1 MASELYNIIEGVSR
15 EKGIDP
21 QIVVSAVEDAI
32 VVATRKYYK
41 SQENL
46 RAVLDKDTGKIN
58 AYAVKAIVENPEQI
72 EDPNLQVTVEQARKL
87 DPNAEA
93 GGELLIPK
101 VTEGILGR
109 IAAQLAK
116 QVIFQKVREA
126 ERDTVYNEYIG
137 HVNEVV
143 NATVKRIEGPDV
155 ILDIGKAEA
164 RMGRKEQS
172 RLESFAVGERLRAVI
187 VRVEKASK
195 GPGVVVSRAAP
206 ELVQHLFQTEVP
218 EIYDG
223 TVVIRAIA
231 REAGERTKIAVMS
244 KDKDVDAVG
253 ACVGM
258 KGMRVQSII
267 RELRGEKIDI
277 IEYHEDA
284 VTFAE
289 KALQPAKV
297 SRVTVVD
304 SGEKHLEVVVDDT
317 QLSLAIGKKGQNVRL
332 AAKLLGWKI
341 DIKSEEEKRQEV
353 EQQMSAMLP
362 QSVTPLENVPGL
374 GEGLVEKLKAAGV
387 TTVESLADMTP
398 EQLEAIEGIG
408 PKTVEKISIA
418 VNNYFSS
425 LEGGDAVAAAESEGI
440 EGSASEEATAE
451 SPSEPAEGSAEAE
464 SSETVETSADHDAAK
479 IEASGEAAEGESAE
493 PAQSGNHTE
502 PAAEKATEEE
512 KN

>member
-1 MASELYNIIEGVSR
+1 MASELYNTIDALSR

-41 SQENL
+41 TQENL
-46 RAVLDKDTGKIN
+46 RAELDKESGKIR
-58 AYAVKAIVENPEQI
+58 AFAVKTVVENPEQV
-72 EDPNLQVTVEQARKL
+72 EDPVLQVTLEDARKL
-87 DPNAEA
+87 DPNAEV
-93 GGELLIPK
+93 GGELQIPK

-126 ERDTVYNEYIG
+126 ERDTVYNEYISRVG
-137 HVNEVV
+137 EIV
-143 NATVKRIEGPDV
+143 NATVKRVEGPDV
-155 ILDIGKAEA
+155 IFDIGKAES
-164 RMGRKEQS
+164 RMPRKEQS
-172 RLESFAVGERLRAVI
+172 RLESFAIGERVRVI
-187 VRVEKASK
+187 ISRVEKASK
-195 GPGVVVSRAAP
+195 GPQVVVSRAAP

-277 IEYHEDA
+277 IEYHEDP

-304 SGEKHLEVVVDDT
+304 QAEKHLEVVVDDT

-353 EQQMSAMLP
+353 EQQMSALVS
-362 QSVTPLENVPGL
+362 QTATPLENVPGL
-374 GEGLVEKLKAAGV
+374 GEGLIEKLSAAGV
-387 TTVESLADMTP
+387 TTVEALADMTP

-408 PKTVEKISIA
+408 PKTVEKISLA
-418 VNNYFSS
+418 VNNYFST
-425 LEGGDAVAAAESEGI
+425 LEGGEGAVAAPEGEAQEVVAEESVAEAPVEGEI
-440 EGSASEEATAE
+440 QEVAAATEEA
-451 SPSEPAEGSAEAE
+451 EPGPVGEVAAQAAGGEE
-464 SSETVETSADHDAAK
+464 ETSAETK
-479 IEASGEAAEGESAE
+479 E
-493 PAQSGNHTE
+493 
-502 PAAEKATEEE
+502 
-512 KN
+512 

>member
-1 MASELYNIIEGVSR
+1 MASELYNTIDALSK

-41 SQENL
+41 TQENL
-46 RAVLDKDTGKIN
+46 RAELDKETGKIN
-58 AYAVKAIVENPEQI
+58 AFAVKSIVESPEQV
-72 EDPNLQVTVEQARKL
+72 EDPQLQVTVDDARKV
-87 DPNAEA
+87 DPGAEI
-93 GGELLIPK
+93 GGELKIPK

-126 ERDTVYNEYIG
+126 ERDTVYNEYSG
-137 HVNEVV
+137 RSNEVI
-143 NATVKRIEGPDV
+143 NATVKRVEGPDV
-155 ILDIGKAEA
+155 IFDIGKAEA
-164 RMGRKEQS
+164 RMPRKEQS
-172 RLESFAVGERLRAVI
+172 RLESFAVGER
-187 VRVEKASK
+187 VRVVLVRVDKNSK
-195 GPGVVVSRAAP
+195 GPAVIVSRAAP
-206 ELVQHLFQTEVP
+206 ELVQNLFQTEVP

-223 TVVIRAIA
+223 TVGIRAIA
-231 REAGERTKIAVMS
+231 REAGERTKIAVIS

-297 SRVTVVD
+297 SRVTALD
-304 SGEKHLEVVVDDT
+304 NGEKHLEVVVDDS

-353 EQQMSAMLP
+353 EQQMASLVNQSA
-362 QSVTPLENVPGL
+362 TPLDRIPDL
-374 GEGLVEKLKAAGV
+374 GEQLITKLNEAGITSVEA
-387 TTVESLADMTP
+387 LADMTP
-398 EQLEAIEGIG
+398 EQLEELPGVG
-408 PKTVEKISIA
+408 PKTVEKISVA

-425 LEGGDAVAAAESEGI
+425 M
-440 EGSASEEATAE
+440 
-451 SPSEPAEGSAEAE
+451 
-464 SSETVETSADHDAAK
+464 ETSAPL
-479 IEASGEAAEGESAE
+479 E
-493 PAQSGNHTE
+493 
-502 PAAEKATEEE
+502 
-512 KN
+512 

>member
-1 MASELYNIIEGVSR
+1 M
-15 EKGIDP
+15 
-21 QIVVSAVEDAI
+21 
-32 VVATRKYYK
+32 
-41 SQENL
+41 
-46 RAVLDKDTGKIN
+46 
-58 AYAVKAIVENPEQI
+58 
-72 EDPNLQVTVEQARKL
+72 
-87 DPNAEA
+87 
-93 GGELLIPK
+93 
-101 VTEGILGR
+101 
-109 IAAQLAK
+109 
-116 QVIFQKVREA
+116 
-126 ERDTVYNEYIG
+126 
-137 HVNEVV
+137 
-143 NATVKRIEGPDV
+143 
-155 ILDIGKAEA
+155 
-164 RMGRKEQS
+164 
-172 RLESFAVGERLRAVI
+172 GERVRAVI
-187 VRVEKASK
+187 ARVERASK
-195 GPGVVVSRAAP
+195 GPAVVVSRAAP

-277 IEYHEDA
+277 IEYHEDP

-304 SGEKHLEVVVDDT
+304 AGDKHLEVVVDDS

-353 EQQMSAMLP
+353 ELQMSALVG
-362 QSVTPLENVPGL
+362 SAATPLESVTGL
-374 GEGLVEKLKAAGV
+374 GEGLIEKLSAAGV

-408 PKTVEKISIA
+408 PKTVEKISLA
-418 VNNYFSS
+418 VNNYFAS
-425 LEGGDAVAAAESEGI
+425 LESGEAVAATAEGEEIPAEGVAEESAASA
-440 EGSASEEATAE
+440 EGAVDTAE
-451 SPSEPAEGSAEAE
+451 SATEAAGDEDSTAENVIPAEAAAQDDGQAESPEFPEEPAPAG
-464 SSETVETSADHDAAK
+464 
-479 IEASGEAAEGESAE
+479 GE
-493 PAQSGNHTE
+493 QQND
-502 PAAEKATEEE
+502 EEE
-512 KN
+512 KQ

>member
-21 QIVVSAVEDAI
+21 QIVVTAVEDAI

-46 RAVLDKDTGKIN
+46 RAVLDKDSGKIN
-58 AYAVKAIVENPEQI
+58 AYAVKAIVENPEQV

-93 GGELLIPK
+93 GGELMIPK
-101 VTEGILGR
+101 TTEGILGR

-172 RLESFAVGERLRAVI
+172 RLESFAVGERVRAVI

-244 KDKDVDAVG
+244 RDKDVDSVG

-277 IEYHEDA
+277 IEYHEDS

-304 SGEKHLEVVVDDT
+304 AAEKHLEVVVDDS

-353 EQQMSAMLP
+353 EQQMSALVGTP
-362 QSVTPLENVPGL
+362 TTPLDQVPDL
-374 GEGLVEKLKAAGV
+374 GEGVVEKLSAAGV
-387 TTVESLADMTP
+387 TTVEGLADMTP
-398 EQLEAIEGIG
+398 EQLEEIPGIG
-408 PKTVEKISIA
+408 PKTVEKISLA
-418 VNNYFSS
+418 VSNYFAS
-425 LEGGDAVAAAESEGI
+425 LEASQPAEEAAATEG
-440 EGSASEEATAE
+440 EAT
-451 SPSEPAEGSAEAE
+451 
-464 SSETVETSADHDAAK
+464 
-479 IEASGEAAEGESAE
+479 
-493 PAQSGNHTE
+493 
-502 PAAEKATEEE
+502 
-512 KN
+512 

>member
-1 MASELYNIIEGVSR
+1 MASEIYNVIDALSR

-32 VVATRKYYK
+32 VAATRKKDK

-46 RAVLDKDTGKIN
+46 RGELDKETGMIRV
-58 AYAVKAIVENPEQI
+58 YAVKEIMPSEDDI
-72 EDPNLQVTVEQARKL
+72 EDPQLEISLEEAKAL
-87 DPNAEA
+87 DPNAEI
-93 GGELLIPK
+93 GGEVRFLK
-101 VTEGILGR
+101 STEGLGR
-109 IAAQLAK
+109 ISAQIAK
-116 QVIFQKVREA
+116 QIIFQKVREA

-137 HVNEVV
+137 RVGEVL

-155 ILDIGKAEA
+155 IFDIGKAEA
-164 RMGRKEQS
+164 KMSRKEQS
-172 RLESFAVGERLRAVI
+172 RLESFAIGERIRVVI
-187 VRVEKASK
+187 ARVDKNAK
-195 GPGVVVSRAAP
+195 GPAVVVSRAAP
-206 ELVQHLFQTEVP
+206 ELVQNLFQTEVP

-223 TVVIRAIA
+223 TVQIRAIA

-304 SGEKHLEVVVDDT
+304 AGDKHLEVVVDDS

-353 EQQMSAMLP
+353 ELQMSALVG
-362 QSVTPLENVPGL
+362 SASTPLENVPGL
-374 GEGLVEKLKAAGV
+374 GEGLIEKLSAAGV
-387 TTVESLADMTP
+387 STVESLADMTP

-408 PKTVEKISIA
+408 PKTVEKISLA
-418 VNNYFSS
+418 VNNYFAG
-425 LEGGDAVAAAESEGI
+425 LEAG
-440 EGSASEEATAE
+440 EAGEAQAT
-451 SPSEPAEGSAEAE
+451 PAEGEEIPAEAVAEESAASAEGAAE
-464 SSETVETSADHDAAK
+464 PTEVVTE
-479 IEASGEAAEGESAE
+479 EAASE
-493 PAQSGNHTE
+493 
-502 PAAEKATEEE
+502 
-512 KN
+512 